1 MILTEDL
8 IIDGKEFVRHY
19 TDSPIYDEE
28 GNELPKLIQVETG
41 YEFIDAVDLKPCK
54 FTYIEKEETSNMLE
68 FPSLKA
74 PFLASLFLTSSAVSA
89 RIILPK

>member
-28 GNELPKLIQVETG
+28 GNELPKLVQVETG

-54 FTYIEKEETSNMLE
+54 FTYIEKEETDGGDAELE
-68 FPSLKA
+68 M
-74 PFLASLFLTSSAVSA
+74 
-89 RIILPK
+89 IEDPKHDA

>member
-54 FTYIEKEETSNMLE
+54 FTYIEKEETSGGDAELE
-68 FPSLKA
+68 M
-74 PFLASLFLTSSAVSA
+74 
-89 RIILPK
+89 IEDPKQDA